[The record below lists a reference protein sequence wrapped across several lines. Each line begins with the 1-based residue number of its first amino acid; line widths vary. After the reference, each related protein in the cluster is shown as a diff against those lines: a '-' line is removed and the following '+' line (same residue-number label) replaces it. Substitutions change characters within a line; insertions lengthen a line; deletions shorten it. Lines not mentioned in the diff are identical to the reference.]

1 MDRSISQNALT
12 KVLDAIKQ
20 EADMDGVVTA
30 TDVFIAKQVSLDP
43 ITVFFAIHKL
53 IELGEVKQIGR
64 VGKGH
69 VRVLQ
74 IVEEL

>member
-12 KVLDAIKQ
+12 KVLDVIRQ

-30 TDVFIAKQVSLDP
+30 TDPFIAERVSLDR

-74 IVEEL
+74 IEEL